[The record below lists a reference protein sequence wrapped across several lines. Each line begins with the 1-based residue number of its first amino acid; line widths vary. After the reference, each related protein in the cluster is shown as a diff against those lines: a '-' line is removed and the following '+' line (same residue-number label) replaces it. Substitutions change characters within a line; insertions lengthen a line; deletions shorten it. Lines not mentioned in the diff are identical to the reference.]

1 MVDQIT
7 SKQEGF
13 GYFNVEPGKV
23 WLTIQILILM
33 KRYVCV
39 LGMSVALVVNNLG
52 GTSNLEL
59 LLVMNE
65 AISYLGQWVE
75 LNTRISDYMGVI
87 MKDMWV
93 WLAIGA
99 RRCIYV
105 CMYAY
110 ICMCVCM

>member
-59 LLVMNE
+59 LLVMKE

-75 LNTRISDYMGVI
+75 FSIVLGNNILTVWVGSIFCCLFVCLFQQLVI
-87 MKDMWV
+87 LLSLTV
-93 WLAIGA
+93 IIEL
-99 RRCIYV
+99 C
-105 CMYAY
+105 
-110 ICMCVCM
+110 